1 MAIAAMIG
9 QPMLP
14 ALLSSLAERW
24 RSDALLANTDFRRY
38 WASMVLTSFGAQ
50 IGTLALPLCAV
61 LLLHATPAQMGIL
74 TACQAIPFAFFALPA
89 GVLLDR
95 SRKLPILLASK
106 AAQGISLASIP
117 VAWWFDLLGMPW
129 LYAVAAVQGTCN
141 VIGGGAEQIYLTLL
155 VGRDRMVEAQS
166 RFATTDSISRLL
178 APGLA
183 GILIQW
189 LTAPVAI
196 IVNSATFFISMW
208 NIARVTMCEAQP
220 PRSDRHP
227 LHDVRAGFS
236 FIWKQPLLRALAWVA
251 GAWHILFYGYSAL
264 LVLFATR
271 ELGMSAGTL
280 GMAQMLGGVGVFVSS
295 LLLRPLNRRYGAG
308 ITIMIGT
315 ASMALGFVLMPLI
328 PRALFG
334 DARFSAAAYAALI
347 FFFDLGAM
355 LFFVPYQ
362 ALRQKVTPDEM
373 LGRMISTMRFLTVA
387 VAPLGALAAGYA
399 GDHLGVRPAL
409 YCIAAGG
416 VLLAIGAVSSHPIRS
431 VRP

>member
-1 MAIAAMIG
+1 M
-9 QPMLP
+9 PLP
-14 ALLSSLAERW
+14 FLSPIAERW
-24 RSDALLANTDFRRY
+24 RSDALLSSTDFRRY
-38 WASMVLTSFGAQ
+38 WASMVLTSFGSQ

-74 TACQAIPFAFFALPA
+74 TACQAIPFAILALPA

-95 SRKLPILLASK
+95 SRKLPILLGSK

-117 VAWWFDLLGMPW
+117 VAWWLDLLGMPW
-129 LYAVAAVQGTCN
+129 LYAVAAIQGACN
-141 VIGGGAEQIYLTLL
+141 VIGGGAEQIFLTML

-166 RFATTDSISRLL
+166 RFASTDSISRLL

-196 IVNSATFFISMW
+196 IANAATFFISIW
-208 NIARVTMCEAQP
+208 NIGRVKMREAIP
-220 PRSDRHP
+220 PRSERHP
-227 LHDVRAGFS
+227 LHDVRAGFT
-236 FIWKQPLLRALAWVA
+236 FIWHQPLLRALAWVA

-271 ELGMSAGTL
+271 ELGMNAGTL
-280 GMAQMLGGVGVFVSS
+280 GMAQMLGGMGVFVSS
-295 LLLRPLNRRYGAG
+295 LLLRPLNRRHGAG
-308 ITIMIGT
+308 ITIVIGT
-315 ASMALGFVLMPLI
+315 AAMALGFVLMPLI
-328 PRALFG
+328 PRNLFG
-334 DARFSAAAYAALI
+334 DARFSAAAYAALV

-355 LFFVPYQ
+355 LFFIPYQ
-362 ALRQKVTPDEM
+362 ALRQSVTPDEM

-409 YCIAAGG
+409 YCIAVGG
-416 VLLAIGAVSSHPIRS
+416 VLLAAGTVASRAIRS